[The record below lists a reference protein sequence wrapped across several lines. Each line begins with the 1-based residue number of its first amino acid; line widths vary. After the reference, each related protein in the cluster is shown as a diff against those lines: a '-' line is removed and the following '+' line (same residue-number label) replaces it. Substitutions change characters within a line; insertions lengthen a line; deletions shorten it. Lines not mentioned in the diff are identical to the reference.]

1 MTKKLNKR
9 KMTAN
14 DWQVLSLACL
24 GLIFVIMFVYIPMS
38 GLVLAFKDGDKK
50 YDILGVIF
58 HDGFVGLENFR
69 KIFDDYNFVNVLVN
83 TIGLN
88 LICLVVLF
96 PMPILF
102 ALMLNEIFHAKYK
115 GAVQTICILPNF
127 LSWMVFGGICLG
139 MMDMTS
145 GIINP
150 VLEILGLSSPD
161 NPVNLGE
168 PQYFWATMVITSM
181 IKGTGW
187 GSIIYT
193 AAIAGISMEMYEAA
207 DIEGVNRWQAIRY
220 ITLPSIASTIT
231 VFLLLNISGLL
242 NNSFEHVYVFQ
253 NAINLERGEVLAT
266 YSWKLGISA
275 RKYSFTTALGL
286 LQSIV
291 SVILLTVG
299 NFTSKKIAGRGLF

>member
-1 MTKKLNKR
+1 MTGKTQKR

-14 DWQVLSLACL
+14 DWQILSLASL

-50 YDILGVIF
+50 FDIMNVIF
-58 HDGFVGLENFR
+58 TGEFVGFKNFAR
-69 KIFDDYNFVNVLVN
+69 IFDDYNFVNVLVN

-96 PMPILF
+96 PMPIIF

-115 GAVQTICILPNF
+115 SAVQTICILPNF

-139 MMDMTS
+139 MMDMTT

-150 VLEILGLSSPD
+150 ILEVFGLSSPE
-161 NPVNLGE
+161 NPVNLGD

-207 DIEGVNRWQAIRY
+207 DIEGVNRWQAMIY
-220 ITLPSIASTIT
+220 ITLPSIAPTIT

-266 YSWKLGISA
+266 YSWKLGISQ
-275 RKYSFTTALGL
+275 RRYSFTTALGL

-291 SVILLTVG
+291 SVVLLTVG
-299 NFTSKKIAGRGLF
+299 NFVSKKIAGRGLF

>member
-1 MTKKLNKR
+1 MTGKTQKR

-14 DWQVLSLACL
+14 DWQILSLASL

-50 YDILGVIF
+50 FDVMNVIF
-58 HDGFVGLENFR
+58 TGEFVGFKNFAR
-69 KIFDDYNFVNVLVN
+69 IFDDYNFVNVLVN

-96 PMPILF
+96 PMPIIF

-115 GAVQTICILPNF
+115 SAVQTICILPNF

-139 MMDMTS
+139 MMDMTT

-150 VLEILGLSSPD
+150 ILEVFGLSSPE
-161 NPVNLGE
+161 NPVNLGD

-207 DIEGVNRWQAIRY
+207 DIEGVNRWQAMIY
-220 ITLPSIASTIT
+220 ITH
-231 VFLLLNISGLL
+231 N
-242 NNSFEHVYVFQ
+242 
-253 NAINLERGEVLAT
+253 
-266 YSWKLGISA
+266 
-275 RKYSFTTALGL
+275 
-286 LQSIV
+286 
-291 SVILLTVG
+291 
-299 NFTSKKIAGRGLF
+299 

>member
-50 YDILGVIF
+50 YDILGVTF
-58 HDGFVGLENFR
+58 HDGFVELENFR

-150 VLEILGLSSPD
+150 VLEVLGLSSPD

-187 GSIIYT
+187 G
-193 AAIAGISMEMYEAA
+193 
-207 DIEGVNRWQAIRY
+207 
-220 ITLPSIASTIT
+220 
-231 VFLLLNISGLL
+231 
-242 NNSFEHVYVFQ
+242 
-253 NAINLERGEVLAT
+253 
-266 YSWKLGISA
+266 
-275 RKYSFTTALGL
+275 
-286 LQSIV
+286 
-291 SVILLTVG
+291 
-299 NFTSKKIAGRGLF
+299 